1 MRSHRYGSIAVVFA
15 SWLCF
20 GLSPL
25 FADTEPSSL
34 TNAQALERASR
45 FVQACQAYDEIARR
59 DRTCADARDGY
70 LRCLRH
76 VHQERRHQ
84 DESFRTKLLG
94 LKRPSDALDVYEKVL
109 TALRDNYLD
118 KDKVDAAALF
128 RQGLFEFRFALIDQ
142 VFKDQYLAD
151 IPAREIEE
159 FYNRLNEC
167 IDAKIEN
174 ETDARNTVR
183 DVAAAALALKLKP
196 TVVIF
201 EFTWGACNALDEY
214 TSCLTPRQWSD
225 LTGNTKGNF
234 IGIGVRLG
242 VTADKQLVIAKVFA
256 DSPAHDLLKPFD
268 RILEIN
274 GRDISKL
281 EFPKD
286 LATAAELLR
295 GDEGSAVELKV
306 ESSGDMMMM
315 GMMSPRVVKV
325 QRGRVP
331 VRSVEEPF
339 ILPSDNIKDKT
350 AVGYVRVNCFSD
362 STVQDLKSAILRL
375 ESSGIDALVLDLR
388 GNPGGSFPAGVKVAE
403 LFMTEGVIAYKQGR
417 DKEESHKAVNPNAF
431 SMPVVVLVDGDT
443 ASAAEVVAGAL
454 KENNR
459 ARLVGETTFGKGSI
473 QKLVQ
478 FDKVPGGMRITVA
491 HFLSPSSQP
500 YHGQGIVPHRVI
512 ELSEAG
518 GDTQLQAA
526 KEEARALAN
535 AMRNMNMKM
544 MR

>member
-118 KDKVDAAALF
+118 KDKVDAAVLF

-159 FYNRLNEC
+159 FYNRLNEW

-544 MR
+544 MQ